1 MLCIYKNRTITG
13 CKWVF
18 KTKKDSL
25 LKDSLRRNESTTRR
39 PSLLYPR
46 KIFFHIIMALVAHFN
61 LELHQMDVKMVF
73 LNKDLE
79 EEVYMK
85 QP

>member
-1 MLCIYKNRTITG
+1 MDDIKQG
-13 CKWVF
+13 
-18 KTKKDSL
+18 SL
-25 LKDSLRRNESTTRR
+25 LKDSLRRNELTTRR
-39 PSLLYPR
+39 PSLLYLR
-46 KIFFHIIMALVAHFN
+46 KIFFHIIMEFVEHFN
-61 LELHQMDVKMVF
+61 LELQQMDVKMVF

>member
-1 MLCIYKNRTITG
+1 MYL
-13 CKWVF
+13 
-18 KTKKDSL
+18 
-25 LKDSLRRNESTTRR
+25 
-39 PSLLYPR
+39 R
-46 KIFFHIIMALVAHFN
+46 KIFFHIIMEFVEHFN
-61 LELHQMDVKMVF
+61 LELQQMDVKMVF